1 MTAAAVTVSVQS
13 EFESRDQVQTVRAP
27 AAAAAAAA
35 CLGLRL
41 SDRKLAI
48 VEQAGCDS
56 CDFLAG
62 QFSLTI
68 VKG

>member
-1 MTAAAVTVSVQS
+1 MTAAAASVSVQS
-13 EFESRDQVQTVRAP
+13 EFESRDQVQTVRAL

-35 CLGLRL
+35 CLGL